1 MPTRRIKEEYRLP
14 AIPVA
19 GCPVRR
25 AAAEHGPRPQTPSA
39 TNSGSC
45 RLNGRKA
52 DSAPMQLT
60 PSTPTVQYPPILCAE
75 DPIASIRYPQP
86 LSPYVPRANL
96 LTWLPQLLTTIAD
109 CFFWGTLPSLVED
122 PHQLLPRPCALLRT
136 HLAGR
141 YRSNA
146 SAECALRRRS
156 NTQRQVRSLQ
166 DWIGW
171 PCSQRF
177 SAP

>member
-25 AAAEHGPRPQTPSA
+25 PAAEHGPRPQTPSA

-75 DPIASIRYPQP
+75 DPIASIPYPQP
-86 LSPYVPRANL
+86 LSPYVPRASL

-122 PHQLLPRPCALLRT
+122 PHQLLPDPAHCFGLIWQAGTDRT
-136 HLAGR
+136 HPQ
-141 YRSNA
+141 NA
-146 SAECALRRRS
+146 PFVVVATRNA
-156 NTQRQVRSLQ
+156 
-166 DWIGW
+166 
-171 PCSQRF
+171 RF
-177 SAP
+177 DSFKTG